1 MNTVTLDAA
10 ALSSLRSAL
19 KHSGTSSDGLVKL
32 LRQLLVSS
40 YFEACGQMISTKLD
54 NTIRTRFSLIV
65 PQLVGYSNDYY
76 FFLSIAPGP

>member
-1 MNTVTLDAA
+1 MDFLAAEALPMNTVTLDAA

-40 YFEACGQMISTKLD
+40 YFEVWPDDFYKT
-54 NTIRTRFSLIV
+54 
-65 PQLVGYSNDYY
+65 
-76 FFLSIAPGP
+76 